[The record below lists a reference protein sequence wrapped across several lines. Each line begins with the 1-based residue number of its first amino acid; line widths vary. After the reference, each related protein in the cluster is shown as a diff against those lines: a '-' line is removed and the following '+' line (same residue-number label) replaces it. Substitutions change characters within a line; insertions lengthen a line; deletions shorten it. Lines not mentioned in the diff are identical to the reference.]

1 MALLRNAG
9 FNFLGAAV
17 PAVLAIATIPYIVA
31 QLGAANYGLLALVT
45 SIVGYFA
52 LLDINVTAGA
62 TKYVAQYNAAADT
75 RRLNETLCFG
85 LIIYTGIGLV
95 GMVALWCTASLLVV
109 NTFKIAADQQ
119 ADALLALQIA
129 SGGFAIGQVQAYVQS
144 LPGALMRYD
153 VSAGVEAAFGTAVP
167 LATVALLYA
176 GYGLVALVWLR
187 VGASLLQGLLVW
199 GLVRK
204 LLPEFQLAAPGKEV
218 RTLLLSFSAYSF
230 LSRLAS
236 LTYASADKLII
247 GARVGVSALTYYVV
261 PTTLVNRVMSLVF
274 RLSGVMFPH
283 ASALAAGGRL
293 NELRADYL
301 LASRYLFFINGAIAL
316 VLATLAHP
324 ILSLWLDPGF
334 AQAGATVMVMIAL
347 AQWVDS
353 VTNLPSLV
361 NDGLG
366 HPKVSGLFAIGR
378 AALGLGLIFAG
389 VWHFGIEGAAGAHLL
404 AAIVMST
411 VFVVYVHGRTV
422 PIPLR
427 AVAREA
433 YLPAFVVLLPIG
445 LLGYALSAFAG
456 HGWPQLIATASVLG
470 MCILVGGTWRI
481 CRADHRRLLLARLGL
496 GTGAGTP

>member
-1 MALLRNAG
+1 MALMRNAG
-9 FNFLGAAV
+9 FNFLGAAI
-17 PAVLAIATIPYIVA
+17 PALLALATIPYIVA
-31 QLGAANYGLLALVT
+31 ELGAANYGLLALVT
-45 SIVGYFA
+45 AIVGYFS

-62 TKYVAQYNAAADT
+62 TKYVAQYNAAGDT

-85 LIIYTGIGLV
+85 LIIYAGIGLV

-129 SGGFAIGQVQAYVQS
+129 SAGFAIGQVQAYLQS

-153 VSAGVEAAFGTAVP
+153 VSASVEAAFGTALP

-187 VGASLLQGLLVW
+187 VGASLFQGLLVW
-199 GLVRK
+199 GLLRK
-204 LLPEFQLAAPGKEV
+204 LMPLFHFAAPGKEI

-230 LSRLAS
+230 LSRLAA

-261 PTTLVNRVMSLVF
+261 PATLVNRVMSLVF

-283 ASALAAGGRL
+283 ASALAASGRL
-293 NELRADYL
+293 NELRSDYL
-301 LASRYLFFINGAIAL
+301 LASRYLFFVNGAIAL

-334 AQAGATVMVMIAL
+334 AQAGATVMVIIAL
-347 AQWVDS
+347 AQWIDS
-353 VTNLPSLV
+353 MTNLPSLV

-366 HPKVSGLFAIGR
+366 YPKVTGLLSLVR
-378 AALGLGLIFAG
+378 AALGLGLIFLG
-389 VWHFGIEGAAGAHLL
+389 VSHFGIEGAAGAHLI
-404 AAIVMST
+404 AALVMST

-422 PIPLR
+422 PIPLL
-427 AVAREA
+427 AVIREA
-433 YLPAFVVLLPIG
+433 YIPAAVVLLPIG
-445 LLGYALSAFAG
+445 MLGYALSAIAG
-456 HGWPQLIATASVLG
+456 RGWPQLIATAGALG
-470 MCILVGGTWRI
+470 ICILIGGTWRI
-481 CRADHRRLLLARLGL
+481 CRVDHRQALLTRLGL
-496 GTGAGTP
+496 GQGPGAP